1 MKGFALL
8 VMTLLTIFYCLRFGY
23 IWTAYGHG
31 GQITGIPFALIM
43 IGLAIAYSTSKKE
56 ERKEKLFYT
65 TLFYFLA
72 VASFSLTV
80 EIIRST
86 TTDYFELLYVEP
98 NGIVNK
104 IFLGFILAGILAT
117 VLKFSQI
124 KKRKK

>member
-1 MKGFALL
+1 
-8 VMTLLTIFYCLRFGY
+8 MTLFTIFYCLSFGY

-31 GQITGIPFALIM
+31 GQITGIPFALMM
-43 IGLAIAYSTSKKE
+43 IGLAIAYSTIKKE

-72 VASFSLTV
+72 LASFSLTV

-104 IFLGFILAGILAT
+104 IFFGFILAGILAT

-124 KKRKK
+124 KKRKNKKHFG